1 METNAVVK
9 YVQVFENML
18 LGLQFII
25 IIGSNNNERPKY
37 TYGSKSWYIKFSK
50 KRKEENWV
58 GC

>member
-9 YVQVFENML
+9 YVQVFEYML

-50 KRKEENWV
+50 KRKEEN
-58 GC
+58 